1 MFARPP
7 RKIAVPS
14 VVGTCPSCDGDVP
27 AGNRFCG
34 ICGAPA
40 REVETEQPT
49 GQELATQRHAALLG
63 EWLEPDVKRFPR
75 LRPALLVSV
84 LVPLLLAGA
93 YVVFQGK
100 PAEPLGATAT
110 TAVLTSGIKIDS
122 EALRDSTVTN
132 VTPVPV
138 MPRQVQIAPS
148 RTAPSRPVAVRRV
161 ELRTASVVARAT
173 GVLQMLVTPWAS
185 VSIDGR
191 AGLRRARGAD
201 TLVAGIP
208 HRLHFARPGFAT
220 IDTTVT
226 LRPGEQRLLEVQ
238 MTATKP

>member
-1 MFARPP
+1 MLTRPP
-7 RKIAVPS
+7 RKIAVPPA
-14 VVGTCPSCDGDVP
+14 VGICPSCDGDVP

-40 REVETEQPT
+40 REVATEQLT
-49 GQELATQRHAALLG
+49 GKELATQRHAALLG
-63 EWLEPDVKRFPR
+63 EWLEPDVKRSPR
-75 LRPALLVSV
+75 LKQALLASL
-84 LVPLLLAGA
+84 LVPLLLAGV

-100 PAEPLGATAT
+100 PAEPVSAT
-110 TAVLTSGIKIDS
+110 TTTTVPASGITIDS
-122 EALRDSTVTN
+122 EVPRDSAVTN
-132 VTPVPV
+132 VKPVPV
-138 MPRQVQIAPS
+138 APPRARIVAS
-148 RTAPSRPVAVRRV
+148 RPARSRPVA
-161 ELRTASVVARAT
+161 TAPVARAP

-191 AGLRRARGAD
+191 AGLRLARGAD

-208 HRLHFARPGFAT
+208 HRLQFARPGFAT

-238 MTATKP
+238 MTPKKP